1 MIRAIIFDFDGVITD
16 SEPVHLK
23 MFQKVLSEMGITLNA
38 KEYYE
43 VYLGMDDKGC
53 FTTILKS
60 NGIGPAP
67 QLIQSLIQK
76 KTNYLMEYIKN
87 DLFIYPGV
95 VELVGSSRKDYL
107 LAIASGALR
116 HEIEFVLESAGI
128 RSAFNVLVS
137 AEDVSEGKPNPEC
150 FNTAL
155 ERLNKISGERIKK
168 DECLVIEDSIAGIE
182 AAKSAGMLCVAVTNT
197 YSYDRLTL
205 ADRVVRE
212 LSEINL
218 ENL

>member
-1 MIRAIIFDFDGVITD
+1 MTRAIISDFDGVITD
-16 SEPVHLK
+16 SEPVHLR

-60 NGIGPAP
+60 NGIGTAP

-95 VELVGSSRKDYL
+95 VELVGSAKKDYL

-137 AEDVSEGKPNPEC
+137 AEDVSEGKPSPEC

-155 ERLNKISGERIKK
+155 ERLNEISGERIKR

-182 AAKSAGMLCVAVTNT
+182 AAKAAGMLCVAVTNT
-197 YSYDRLTL
+197 YSRDRLTL
-205 ADRVVRE
+205 ADKVVKG

-218 ENL
+218 EFL

>member
-38 KEYYE
+38 REYYE

-60 NGIGPAP
+60 NGIGTAS

-95 VELVGSSRKDYL
+95 VELVGSYRKDYL

-128 RSAFNVLVS
+128 RSAFSVIVS

-150 FNTAL
+150 FNKTL
-155 ERLNKISGERIKK
+155 ERLNGIGGERIKK

-182 AAKSAGMLCVAVTNT
+182 AAKAAGMSCVAVTNT
-197 YSYDRLTL
+197 YSRDRLTL
-205 ADRVVRE
+205 ADKVVKE
-212 LSEINL
+212 LSEINF

>member
-1 MIRAIIFDFDGVITD
+1 
-16 SEPVHLK
+16 
-23 MFQKVLSEMGITLNA
+23 
-38 KEYYE
+38 
-43 VYLGMDDKGC
+43 MDDKGC

-60 NGIGPAP
+60 NGIGTAP

-128 RSAFNVLVS
+128 RSAFNVIVS

-155 ERLNKISGERIKK
+155 EQLNKISGERIKR

-182 AAKSAGMLCVAVTNT
+182 AAKAAGMLCVAVTNT
-197 YSYDRLTL
+197 YSRDRLTL

-218 ENL
+218 ENLHPPL

>member
-16 SEPVHLK
+16 SEPVHLR
-23 MFQKVLSEMGITLNA
+23 MFQKVLSEMGITLDA
-38 KEYYE
+38 REYYE

-60 NGIGPAP
+60 NGIGTAP
-67 QLIQSLIQK
+67 RLIQSLIQK
-76 KTNYLMEYIKN
+76 KTNYLMESIKN

-95 VELVGSSRKDYL
+95 VELVDSSRKDYL

-128 RSAFNVLVS
+128 RSAFNVIVS

-182 AAKSAGMLCVAVTNT
+182 AAKAAGMLCVAVTNT

>member
-23 MFQKVLSEMGITLNA
+23 MFQKVLSEMGITLDA
-38 KEYYE
+38 REYYE

-53 FTTILKS
+53 FTTILKA
-60 NGIGPAP
+60 NGIGTAS

-95 VELVGSSRKDYL
+95 VELVGSYRKDYL

-128 RSAFNVLVS
+128 RSAFSVIVS

-150 FNTAL
+150 FNKTL
-155 ERLNKISGERIKK
+155 ERLNGIGGERIKK

-182 AAKSAGMLCVAVTNT
+182 AAKAAGMSCVAVTNT
-197 YSYDRLTL
+197 YSRDRLTL
-205 ADRVVRE
+205 ADKVVKE

>member
-23 MFQKVLSEMGITLNA
+23 MFQKVLSEMGITLDA
-38 KEYYE
+38 REYYE

-53 FTTILKS
+53 FTTILKA
-60 NGIGPAP
+60 NGIGTAS

-128 RSAFNVLVS
+128 RSAFSVIVS

-150 FNTAL
+150 FNKTL
-155 ERLNKISGERIKK
+155 ERLNGIGGERIKK

-182 AAKSAGMLCVAVTNT
+182 AAKAAGMSCVAVTNT
-197 YSYDRLTL
+197 YSRDRLTL
-205 ADRVVRE
+205 ADKVVKE
-212 LSEINL
+212 LSEINF

>member
-23 MFQKVLSEMGITLNA
+23 MFQKVLSEMGITLDA
-38 KEYYE
+38 REYYE

-53 FTTILKS
+53 FTTILKA
-60 NGIGPAP
+60 NGIGTAS

-95 VELVGSSRKDYL
+95 VELVGSYRKDYL

-128 RSAFNVLVS
+128 RSAFSVIVS

-150 FNTAL
+150 FNKTL
-155 ERLNKISGERIKK
+155 ERLNGIGGERIKK

-182 AAKSAGMLCVAVTNT
+182 AAKAAGMSCVAVTNT
-197 YSYDRLTL
+197 YSRDRLTL
-205 ADRVVRE
+205 ADKVVKE
-212 LSEINL
+212 LSEINF

>member
-38 KEYYE
+38 MEYYE
-43 VYLGMDDKGC
+43 VYLGMDDRGC

-60 NGIGPAP
+60 NGIGTAP
-67 QLIQSLIQK
+67 RLIQSLIQK

-95 VELVGSSRKDYL
+95 VELVDSSRKDYL

-128 RSAFNVLVS
+128 RSAFNVIVS

-150 FNTAL
+150 FNKAL
-155 ERLNKISGERIKK
+155 EQLNGMGGERIKK

-182 AAKSAGMLCVAVTNT
+182 AARAAGMRCVAVTNT
-197 YSYDRLTL
+197 YSRDRLTL
-205 ADRVVRE
+205 ADKVVKE

>member
-38 KEYYE
+38 REYYE
-43 VYLGMDDKGC
+43 VYLGMDDRGC

-60 NGIGPAP
+60 NGIGTAP
-67 QLIQSLIQK
+67 RLIQSLIQK

-95 VELVGSSRKDYL
+95 VELVDSSRKDYL

-116 HEIEFVLESAGI
+116 HEIEFVLENAGI
-128 RSAFNVLVS
+128 RSAFNVIVS

-150 FNTAL
+150 FNKAL
-155 ERLNKISGERIKK
+155 EQLNGMGGERIKK

-182 AAKSAGMLCVAVTNT
+182 AAKAAGMRCVAVTNT
-197 YSYDRLTL
+197 YSRDRLTL
-205 ADRVVRE
+205 ADRVVKE

>member
-38 KEYYE
+38 REYYE
-43 VYLGMDDKGC
+43 VYLGMDDRGC

-60 NGIGPAP
+60 NGIGTAP
-67 QLIQSLIQK
+67 RLIQSLIQK

-95 VELVGSSRKDYL
+95 VELVDSSRKDYL

-128 RSAFNVLVS
+128 RSAFNVIVS

-150 FNTAL
+150 FNKAL
-155 ERLNKISGERIKK
+155 EQLNGMGGERIKK

-182 AAKSAGMLCVAVTNT
+182 AAKAAGMRCVAVTNT
-197 YSYDRLTL
+197 YSRDRLTL
-205 ADRVVRE
+205 ADRVVKE

>member
-60 NGIGPAP
+60 NGMGTAP

-87 DLFIYPGV
+87 DLFIYAGV

-128 RSAFNVLVS
+128 CSAFNVIVS

-150 FNTAL
+150 FNKAL
-155 ERLNKISGERIKK
+155 ERLNEISSQPITTA
-168 DECLVIEDSIAGIE
+168 DCFIIEDSIAGIE
-182 AAKSAGMLCVAVTNT
+182 AAKAAGIRCVAVTNT
-197 YSYDRLTL
+197 YGRDRLKM
-205 ADRVVRE
+205 ADIVVNSVTDIDPE
-212 LSEINL
+212 VM
-218 ENL
+218 

>member
-60 NGIGPAP
+60 NGVGTAP

-95 VELVGSSRKDYL
+95 VELVDSSRKDYL

-155 ERLNKISGERIKK
+155 ERLNKISRERIKR

-182 AAKSAGMLCVAVTNT
+182 AAKAAGMLCVAVTNT
-197 YSYDRLTL
+197 YSRDRLTL

-212 LSEINL
+212 LSEINF

>member
-60 NGIGPAP
+60 NGIGTAP

-95 VELVGSSRKDYL
+95 VELVGSAKKDYL

>member
-16 SEPVHLK
+16 SEPVHLR

-53 FTTILKS
+53 FSTILKS
-60 NGIGPAP
+60 NGIGTAP

-76 KTNYLMEYIKN
+76 KTKYLMEYIKN

-95 VELVGSSRKDYL
+95 VELVDSAKKDYL

-128 RSAFNVLVS
+128 RSAFSVIVS

-150 FNTAL
+150 FNKAL
-155 ERLNKISGERIKK
+155 ERLNGMGGEKIKK
-168 DECLVIEDSIAGIE
+168 DDCLVIEDSIAGIE
-182 AAKSAGMLCVAVTNT
+182 AAKAAGMRCVAVTNT
-197 YSYDRLTL
+197 YSHDRLTL
-205 ADRVVRE
+205 ADRVVTE

-218 ENL
+218 ANL

>member
-38 KEYYE
+38 REYYE

-53 FTTILKS
+53 FTTILKA
-60 NGIGPAP
+60 NGIGTAS

-95 VELVGSSRKDYL
+95 VELVGSYRKDYL

-128 RSAFNVLVS
+128 RSAFSVIVS

-150 FNTAL
+150 FNKTL
-155 ERLNKISGERIKK
+155 ERLNGIGGERIKK

-182 AAKSAGMLCVAVTNT
+182 AAKAAGMSCVAVTNT
-197 YSYDRLTL
+197 YSRDRLTL
-205 ADRVVRE
+205 ADKVVKE
-212 LSEINL
+212 LSEINF

>member
-23 MFQKVLSEMGITLNA
+23 MFQKVLSEMGITLDA
-38 KEYYE
+38 REYYE

-53 FTTILKS
+53 FTTILKA
-60 NGIGPAP
+60 NGIGTAS

-128 RSAFNVLVS
+128 RSAFSVIVS

-150 FNTAL
+150 FNKAL
-155 ERLNKISGERIKK
+155 EQLNGMGGERIKK

-182 AAKSAGMLCVAVTNT
+182 AAKAAGMSCVAVTNT
-197 YSYDRLTL
+197 YSRDRLTL
-205 ADRVVRE
+205 ADKVVKE
-212 LSEINL
+212 LSEINF

>member
-23 MFQKVLSEMGITLNA
+23 MFQKVLSEMGITLDA
-38 KEYYE
+38 REYYE

-53 FTTILKS
+53 FTTILKA
-60 NGIGPAP
+60 NGIGTAS

-95 VELVGSSRKDYL
+95 VELVGSAKKDYL

-128 RSAFNVLVS
+128 RSAFSVIVS

-150 FNTAL
+150 FNKTL
-155 ERLNKISGERIKK
+155 ERLNGIGGERIKK

-182 AAKSAGMLCVAVTNT
+182 AAKAAGMSCVAVTNT
-197 YSYDRLTL
+197 YSRDRLTL
-205 ADRVVRE
+205 ADKVVKE
-212 LSEINL
+212 LSEINF

>member
-1 MIRAIIFDFDGVITD
+1 MIRAIIFDFDGIITD

-38 KEYYE
+38 RDYYE

-60 NGIGPAP
+60 NGIGTAP
-67 QLIQSLIQK
+67 LLIQSLIQK

-95 VELVGSSRKDYL
+95 VELVDSSRKDYL

-128 RSAFNVLVS
+128 RSAFNVIVS

-150 FNTAL
+150 FNKAL
-155 ERLNKISGERIKK
+155 EQLNGISEERIKR

-182 AAKSAGMLCVAVTNT
+182 AARAAGMRCVAVTNT
-197 YSYDRLTL
+197 YSRDRLIL
-205 ADRVVRE
+205 ADRVVKE

>member
-60 NGIGPAP
+60 NGIETAP
-67 QLIQSLIQK
+67 QLIQALIQK
-76 KTNYLMEYIKN
+76 KTNYLMEYIKK

-95 VELVGSSRKDYL
+95 VELVVSAKKDYL

-182 AAKSAGMLCVAVTNT
+182 AAKAAGMLCVAVTNT